1 MPRRNFSAGPAASPS
16 TFASSV
22 RARPFLFF
30 IDTSATS
37 KPALLL
43 SLRMCPSR
51 FLATTS
57 SCQRPWFELLRSKWN
72 KKTSVAALRSVKGL
86 DQSSCI
92 FLFASSPFQIA
103 PSSGRIPPPI
113 SGGTMNRSVAIASI
127 LFVGI
132 SLAPVGNHVAADEQP
147 LFGYSAESSR
157 TERQWEEKLRAIPS
171 PENLRAYMQKLSARP
186 HHVGS
191 AYDKE
196 NAEWIAA
203 KFKEFGLDTH
213 IEQFDV
219 LFPTPKERVVELVEG
234 GPKFV
239 AKLQEPTLSQD
250 PTSNQQSEQ
259 LPTYN
264 AYSIDGDGT
273 APLVYVNYGIPEDYE
288 QLERMGISVKGKIVI
303 ARYYHSWRGIKPK
316 VAAEHGAV
324 GCLIYSDPHEDGFV
338 RGETFPAGAFRPP
351 DGAQRGSVADMPFYP
366 GDPLTPGVGATKD
379 AKRLKVED
387 APTITK
393 IPVLPISYAD
403 AQPLL
408 AALTGRLAP
417 EGWRGGLA
425 ITYHVGP
432 GPAKVHLKVKSN
444 WDIKPVYD
452 VIAKI
457 QGATFPDEW
466 VIRGNHHDGCV
477 NGAEDPISGQV
488 AILEEARSLG
498 ELVKSGWK
506 PKRTIIYCAWDGEE
520 PGLLGSTE
528 WAEQHYDDLRAHGV
542 AYINSDGNGRGYLGI
557 EGSHTLEKFSNDI
570 AREISDPET
579 KLSAWKRQQLHEIA
593 NAKTTEQREEIRKRA
608 DLRIPALG
616 SGSDYTAFLQHD
628 GVASLNI
635 GFGGEDQGGIYH
647 SIYDDF
653 YWYTHF
659 SDTDFV
665 YGRALAQTG
674 GTAMMRLADAD
685 LLPFEFGDF
694 ADTVQ
699 TYLKE
704 LKTLSQKMQDDI
716 RERNKEIEEGL
727 FKAVDDPKRPLV
739 PPSVEAVPPHL
750 NFAPME
756 NAAEALT
763 RSAAE
768 YRKALEQAN
777 ANGGAAL
784 ASASLAEVNKMLI
797 ETERR
802 LTNAEGLSNRPWF
815 KHQLYAPG
823 FYTGYGVKTVPAV
836 REAIELKKWQQADD
850 AIVVV
855 ARVLQDEAALISSA
869 AQKLSGVK

>member
-1 MPRRNFSAGPAASPS
+1 
-16 TFASSV
+16 
-22 RARPFLFF
+22 
-30 IDTSATS
+30 
-37 KPALLL
+37 
-43 SLRMCPSR
+43 
-51 FLATTS
+51 
-57 SCQRPWFELLRSKWN
+57 
-72 KKTSVAALRSVKGL
+72 
-86 DQSSCI
+86 
-92 FLFASSPFQIA
+92 
-103 PSSGRIPPPI
+103 
-113 SGGTMNRSVAIASI
+113 MNRTTAIASI

-132 SLAPVGNHVAADEQP
+132 SLAPVGSHVAADEQP

-171 PENLRAYMQKLSARP
+171 TDNLRTYMQKLSAHP

-191 AYDKE
+191 PADKD

-239 AKLQEPTLSQD
+239 AKLQEPALPQD

-264 AYSIDGDGT
+264 AYSIDGDVT

-288 QLERMGISVKGKIVI
+288 QLERLGISVQGKVVI

-316 VAAEHGAV
+316 VAAEHGAI

-338 RGETFPAGAFRPP
+338 QGETFPAGAYRPP
-351 DGAQRGSVADMPFYP
+351 DGVQRGSVADMPFYP

-379 AKRLKVED
+379 AKRLKVEE

-408 AALTGRLAP
+408 AALTGRVAP
-417 EGWRGGLA
+417 EGWRGGLG

-444 WDIKPVYD
+444 WDIKPLYD

-457 QGATFPDEW
+457 QGSTFPDEW
-466 VIRGNHHDGCV
+466 VIRGNHHDGWV

-528 WAEQHYDDLRAHGV
+528 WAEQHYDELRAHGV
-542 AYINSDGNGRGYLGI
+542 AYINSDGNGRGYLGV

-579 KLSAWKRQQLHEIA
+579 KLTAWKRQQLREIS
-593 NAKTTEQREEIRKRA
+593 NAKTPEQREEIRKRA

-628 GVASLNI
+628 GVAALNI

-653 YWYTHF
+653 YWFTHF

-716 RERNKEIEEGL
+716 RERNKEIEEGV
-727 FKAVDDPKRPLV
+727 FKATDDPKRPLV
-739 PPSVEAVPPHL
+739 PPSTEAVPPHL
-750 NFAPME
+750 NFAPFE
-756 NAAEALT
+756 NAVDVLT

-768 YRKALEQAN
+768 YRKALDQAN

-797 ETERR
+797 ESERK
-802 LTNAEGLSNRPWF
+802 LTTAEGLSNRPWF

-836 REAIELKKWQQADD
+836 REAIELKKWKLADEG
-850 AIVVV
+850 IVVV
-855 ARVLQDEAALISSA
+855 SRVLEDEAALISSA